1 MPSPKRLRVGE
12 PDIMAMTGCCDPECD
27 GAGGCSSS
35 PEAPGASG
43 GAKERISRACSAREP
58 IGPDAGRSAS
68 GGAAGSASSSS
79 SGESVPEPSDLQEQ
93 LRILAQLQQ
102 CLLDR
107 AGEAGRHGHAK
118 SRLSEL
124 KDQIAVQ
131 RNKVQAMVP
140 ARLWPLFSRKAA
152 LYLAT
157 PERIAVLDRL
167 LLPSPQRESIQ
178 DDGRDWEQVLHAVR
192 LLFTSR
198 ANMRVF
204 GAVVG
209 FPGMGKTYLFR
220 RLLHSQVISAPAP
233 TFAASASSASPP
245 TLVTSSSPVPAD
257 AATSPAAPTP
267 APADDAAVLNWWR
280 SLPVFVI
287 SFNGITKASS
297 EDLRLAAFHEQLPGV
312 IRLLHSESLK
322 MNGGS
327 HFLAFRAGV
336 LELLKSRDVS
346 PSTLLLLADYVMLTR
361 CRKKPSSTKDVGGI
375 LLVDELV
382 HLSRVPPS
390 SSPTCHVQPGQVFLS
405 SSGSPRSR
413 PASLAISHGPVPA
426 SASSEPVPDTGRPA
440 ASNAGPALNWEA
452 AEKSRSAL
460 CAFAGSNS
468 LMLCVTSLSES
479 FVNREATS
487 SGSVPVPIG
496 VLQLVEE
503 TRVARAVGVALANRS
518 MGFQVTSLSG
528 EKSTLSPETVG
539 ACLGV
544 LAGGHPRAVEVLLS
558 SIEASRDGEP
568 FLGKLLSL
576 LYPTNLSLA
585 ASSIG
590 VLCDHPAVIA
600 VGLLG
605 YEAAPEMSLCG
616 ELSWDHVYAQGAL
629 TRGVLHGVS
638 GRPSRAAARRGASAG
653 PVYSTRL
660 NVAFLLEVL
669 NRKERR
675 PTGGTTQGGRS
686 PVSAVEDED
695 IYRALQGVRAALE
708 TGDVSM
714 AWERFVLR
722 AFTAVSQA
730 RRICSAKLPS
740 LVRDGLPQ
748 PLLHK
753 TTLLDLFPA
762 SPPFMSTEEWLHETR
777 VDASHAFVGVK
788 LFRNFDELLVK
799 SDEELLRYI
808 WQPDIPNFPAVD
820 GVMFFRCAKSKSA
833 QGPQGSEVVGVLLQ
847 FKHKVRINFE
857 MDVIQSAAVAAKDFK
872 AAAGGSTWAR
882 RVVFVV
888 LSRWQLPFATGLDLT
903 MGNSIPVI
911 VVGESEM
918 HATFGPGLH
927 ALVRSSPIAFGT
939 QVVDM
944 ASGVLRT
951 DSD

>member
-1 MPSPKRLRVGE
+1 
-12 PDIMAMTGCCDPECD
+12 
-27 GAGGCSSS
+27 
-35 PEAPGASG
+35 
-43 GAKERISRACSAREP
+43 
-58 IGPDAGRSAS
+58 
-68 GGAAGSASSSS
+68 
-79 SGESVPEPSDLQEQ
+79 VPEPSDLEEQ

-102 CLLDR
+102 RLLDG
-107 AGEAGRHGHAK
+107 AGDTGRQGHAK

-124 KDQIAVQ
+124 KYQVAVQ
-131 RNKVQAMVP
+131 RKKVQALVP
-140 ARLWPLFSRKAA
+140 TRLWPLFSRKAA
-152 LYLAT
+152 LYLPT
-157 PERIAVLDRL
+157 PERISVHDRL
-167 LLPSPQRESIQ
+167 LLPNPLRDSIR

-192 LLFTSR
+192 SLFTSR
-198 ANMRVF
+198 ANKRVF
-204 GAVVG
+204 GTVVG

-220 RLLHSQVISAPAP
+220 RLLHSQGISSPAAAPA
-233 TFAASASSASPP
+233 TSASSASPP
-245 TLVTSSSPVPAD
+245 TPATSASVPAA
-257 AATSPAAPTP
+257 AATSPAAPAP
-267 APADDAAVLNWWR
+267 AAADDAAVLSWWR

-297 EDLRLAAFHEQLPGV
+297 EDLCLAAFHEQLPGV
-312 IRLLHSESLK
+312 VRLLHIESSKLD
-322 MNGGS
+322 GGPS
-327 HFLAFRAGV
+327 FLTFRTGV
-336 LELLKSRDVS
+336 LELLTSRDVT
-346 PSTLLLLADYVMLTR
+346 PSTLLSLADYVMLTR
-361 CRKKPSSTKDVGGI
+361 CRKQPSSTKDVDGI
-375 LLVDELV
+375 MLVDELV
-382 HLSRVPPS
+382 QLSRVPPS
-390 SSPTCHVQPGQVFLS
+390 SPARLSSRHVQPGRRGQVSSS
-405 SSGSPRSR
+405 SSGSPRSG
-413 PASLAISHGPVPA
+413 PASLAVSHGPVPA
-426 SASSEPVPDTGRPA
+426 SASSEPVPDAGRPA
-440 ASNAGPALNWEA
+440 ASPAGPTFNLEA

-460 CAFAGSNS
+460 CAFAGSND

-479 FVNREATS
+479 FVNRESTA

-503 TRVARAVGVALANRS
+503 TRVARAVGVALANRNI
-518 MGFQVTSLSG
+518 GFQVTSQSGVKSILS
-528 EKSTLSPETVG
+528 SETVG

-576 LYPTNLSLA
+576 LDPTRLSLA

-590 VLCDHPAVIA
+590 VLCDYPVVIA

-629 TRGVLHGVS
+629 TRGVLHRVN
-638 GRPSRAAARRGASAG
+638 GRASRVAARRGPSAG

-669 NRKERR
+669 NRKKRP
-675 PTGGTTQGGRS
+675 PTGSTAQGGRS
-686 PVSAVEDED
+686 PASAVEDED

-714 AWERFVLR
+714 AWERFALR
-722 AFTAVSQA
+722 ALTAVSQA
-730 RRICSAKLPS
+730 RRICSLKLPG

-753 TTLLDLFPA
+753 MTLLDLFPA
-762 SPPFMSTEEWLHETR
+762 SPPFMSAEEWLHEAR

-788 LFRNFDELLVK
+788 LFRGFGELLLK
-799 SDEELLRYI
+799 SDEELLRYV

-833 QGPQGSEVVGVLLQ
+833 QGPQDSEVMAVLLQ
-847 FKHKVRINFE
+847 FKHKVRINIE
-857 MDVIQSAAVAAKDFK
+857 RDVVQSAASAAEDFK
-872 AAAGGSTWAR
+872 AAAGRSTWAR

-888 LSRWQLPFATGLDLT
+888 LSRWQLPSAPALDLT
-903 MGNSIPVI
+903 TGNSIPVI

-939 QVVDM
+939 QVVDI
-944 ASGVLRT
+944 ASGGLRT